1 MTSAMDALRKDLGS
15 HLDTVGWGLFL
26 LLSGLVLLVPTLP
39 DGTWLTGVGT
49 IVVGLGAVRASLGLP
64 VSSFWTIIG
73 VGLVVAGIGTIAGL
87 ALPWFALLLVV
98 CGAAILIE
106 EFVRWPRVA

>member
-1 MTSAMDALRKDLGS
+1 MTSAMDALRKDLDS
-15 HLDTVGWGLFL
+15 HLDTVGWGLFF

-49 IVVGLGAVRASLGLP
+49 IVVGLGAVRASFGLP
-64 VSSFWTIIG
+64 VSSFWAIAG
-73 VGLVVAGIGTIAGL
+73 AGLVVAGIGTIAGL

-98 CGAAILIE
+98 CGAALLIE
-106 EFVRWPRVA
+106 GFRQWPRMS